1 MKYLIIVV
9 EGQTEQ
15 EFVNDI
21 LRPYFAEHGI
31 YHVSARLIQTSRTG
45 KGGFVN
51 FQHLQNDV
59 NRILANEPNAIVT
72 TFIDFFRCPNNM
84 PKYNEAIQ
92 KGNHQEAVEILEIG
106 MADLFNNHR
115 FIPYIQ
121 LHEFEALLF
130 SSDKG
135 FKAYWE
141 DKLTEK
147 AKEIIAEYP
156 NPEDINSRPEKAPS
170 KRILEI
176 KSNYEKV
183 AEGNLI
189 AMEIGI
195 SEMLKRCPR
204 FKAWIEL
211 LKEQFVSI

>member
-21 LRPYFAEHGI
+21 LRPYFAEYGI
-31 YHVSARLIQTSRTG
+31 FHVSARLIRTSRSG
-45 KGGFVN
+45 KGGLVN
-51 FQHLQNDV
+51 FQHLENDV
-59 NRILANEPNAIVT
+59 NKILVKEQDAIVT
-72 TFIDFFRCPNNM
+72 TFIDFFRCPTNM
-84 PKYNEAIQ
+84 PKYDEAKD
-92 KGNHQEAVEILEIG
+92 KGNHQEAVEILESG
-106 MADLFNNHR
+106 MFDLFKNHR

-135 FKAYWE
+135 FNTYWE
-141 DKLTEK
+141 DELAEK
-147 AKEIIAEYP
+147 AAKIVAEYP

-170 KRILEI
+170 KRIIEI
-176 KSNYEKV
+176 KSDYEKV
-183 AEGNLI
+183 AEGNLL

-195 SEMLKRCPR
+195 DEMLNHCPR
-204 FKAWIEL
+204 FKQWVEN
-211 LKEQFVSI
+211 LKSQFAS

>member
-21 LRPYFAEHGI
+21 LRPYFATQGI
-31 YHVSARLIQTSRTG
+31 YHVSARLIRTSRSG

-59 NRILANEPNAIVT
+59 NRILAIEKDAVVT
-72 TFIDFFRCPNNM
+72 TFIDFFRCPTNM
-84 PKYNEAIQ
+84 PGYEEAM
-92 KGNHQEAVEILEIG
+92 KKENHQEAVEILEKK
-106 MADLFNNHR
+106 MTELFGNTH
-115 FIPYIQ
+115 FVPYIQ

-130 SSDKG
+130 SSNKG
-135 FKAYWE
+135 FETYWE
-141 DKLTEK
+141 DEQTEK
-147 AKEIIAEYP
+147 AMEIIAQYP

-170 KRILEI
+170 KRIIEI
-176 KSNYEKV
+176 KSDYDKV
-183 AEGNLI
+183 AEGNLL

-195 SEMLKRCPR
+195 EEMLNHCPR
-204 FKAWIEL
+204 FKQWIKCL
-211 LKEQFVSI
+211 IKQFAL

>member
-21 LRPYFAEHGI
+21 LRPYFATQGI
-31 YHVSARLIQTSRTG
+31 YHVSARLIKTSRSG

-59 NRILANEPNAIVT
+59 NRILAKEKDAVVT
-72 TFIDFFRCPNNM
+72 TFIDFFRCPTNM
-84 PKYNEAIQ
+84 PGYEEAM
-92 KGNHQEAVEILEIG
+92 KKENHQEAVEILEKK
-106 MADLFNNHR
+106 MTELFGNTH
-115 FIPYIQ
+115 FVPYIQ

-130 SSDKG
+130 SSNKG
-135 FKAYWE
+135 FKTYWE
-141 DKLTEK
+141 DEHAEK
-147 AKEIIAEYP
+147 AEEIIAQYP

-170 KRILEI
+170 KRIIEI
-176 KSNYEKV
+176 KSDYDKV
-183 AEGNLI
+183 AEGNLL

-195 SEMLKRCPR
+195 EEMLKRCHR
-204 FKAWIEL
+204 FKQWIEYL
-211 LKEQFVSI
+211 IQQFV